1 MNIKISTKWSSAALL
16 SIAAVLLPGPRPA
29 HAQLLPR
36 GEASISSNPTAS
48 IQTVADT
55 PAATLLLPYFE
66 VDLGNANGTNTIF
79 TIKNTGS
86 LNAGTGQQA
95 ALTRVTV
102 WSDLGVPV
110 FGFNV
115 YLTGY
120 DMETVDMRRVLTGT
134 LPQTATAGQDPQDT
148 ISPKGS
154 LSQDINYASCNGVLP
169 PAALNAGQIA
179 SLQASLTG
187 NPSAA
192 NAGQCAGVN
201 HSDNIARGYVTI
213 DQVNGCTTQNPG
225 DAGYF
230 GGQNPTA
237 VNTNNLT
244 GEVFYTNL
252 LQTPALSGNLV
263 HIHASPDPNY
273 TLPGDP
279 LTTTSGNYTF
289 YGRVDGFTAADNRQ
303 PLSTNFNA
311 RYNPGGT
318 ELQPPTPWRYN
329 AGPQQSWMIVWRDPK
344 VPQGYFTCGALPAWY
359 PLGQENIA
367 AFDEQ
372 ERVQI
377 PRGIVP
383 FPAATQKVQVGGSTL
398 PVAWAAGWLQL
409 DLNTTVT
416 GSVGPTGDAA
426 AAQAWVD
433 VVETQIKFMHR
444 AQQAD
449 SATMANHAV
458 AH

>member
-1 MNIKISTKWSSAALL
+1 MNITLSMKWSSAAAL
-16 SIAAVLLPGPRPA
+16 SIAAVLLLGSHPA

-36 GEASISSNPTAS
+36 LNVLSNPTAS

-55 PAATLLLPYFE
+55 PAATLLVPYFE
-66 VDLGNANGTNTIF
+66 VDLGNANGTNTVF

-86 LNAGTGQQA
+86 LPNSTGQFA
-95 ALTRVTV
+95 ALTRVTI

-115 YLTGY
+115 YLTGF

-134 LPQTATAGQDPQDT
+134 LPQTASAGQDPNDT

-169 PAALNAGQIA
+169 PAGLTAGQIA

-213 DQVNGCTTQNPG
+213 DQVNACTSLNPG
-225 DAGYF
+225 DGGYF
-230 GGQNPTA
+230 TTDGSGIAANG
-237 VNTNNLT
+237 NNLT

-252 LQTPALSGNLV
+252 LQTSALSGNLV
-263 HIHASPDPNY
+263 HIHASPDANY
-273 TLPGDP
+273 TQRGDP

-372 ERVQI
+372 ERIQI

-449 SATMANHAV
+449 SATMANHSV
-458 AH
+458 SH